1 MMNLDPGELTEV
13 ADFLG
18 ALGFD
23 DAADALRTAARNS
36 KSRSD
41 EDECVDRYAR
51 VFLDG
56 AAEWWRE
63 DQYDFTP
70 IPMTPAVKSGI
81 RAVLAEV
88 EREQA
93 PKPRQWNDLR
103 FVPEDVERVRAT
115 DTDGRERVLARG
127 QALHGWVWANTGQ
140 VVWTDHCRSLA
151 PYTEILGG
159 AE

>member
-41 EDECVDRYAR
+41 EDERVDRYAR

-63 DQYDFTP
+63 DQSDFTP
-70 IPMTPAVKSGI
+70 IPMTPAVKAGI

-88 EREQA
+88 EKERA

-103 FVPEDVERVRAT
+103 FIPEDVTRVRST
-115 DTDGRERVLARG
+115 DVDGRDHVFVRG
-127 QALHGWVWANTGQ
+127 QARHGWLWHDTGAPAS
-140 VVWTDHCRSLA
+140 TMFMHSYA